1 MTQKLCILVDA
12 DDVCIDHYGMWVTA
26 LNQKY
31 GTSVTP
37 EDIKDWDVTKAFPT
51 LTRSQIFGVLETPE
65 FWTLAK
71 AVPGSQEYLQ
81 RLHEEG
87 HKIYVVTA
95 TDFSHCGAKVQV
107 LLELNPFL
115 DKQHILIAYNK
126 QMICGDVLIDN
137 YERNLIGGDYFRIL
151 FEQPHNRNF
160 NEQEYGMHRAKTW
173 DDVYRLIHSH
183 LLNKE

>member
-126 QMICGDVLIDN
+126 QMIRGDVLVKYPDQ
-137 YERNLIGGDYFRIL
+137 RSAFGRGF
-151 FEQPHNRNF
+151 
-160 NEQEYGMHRAKTW
+160 W
-173 DDVYRLIHSH
+173 
-183 LLNKE
+183 